1 MITLGRITQQADADG
16 VDADTVE
23 RDYVLTHVMASLSDH
38 PDNDMFQF
46 KGGTLLRLCY
56 FSDYRYSADVD
67 LNLEPDIDLQ
77 DAVGVLVEILDA
89 TRERVDLPYLVLAT
103 EPKLRIEFIGPKRTA
118 RPRTIKLDIST
129 DELIIDSDV
138 RRSLLHR
145 YDDQPETR
153 PIRTYGL
160 PEAAAEKFRCVMQRL
175 QCRDLYDI
183 WYLLGEAGVDAADIR
198 RSFERKA
205 EHRGLDPESF
215 AQRFE
220 QRIESYEQRWND
232 ELVSYMTPVPDID
245 RVVREVRRGLR
256 QANYL

>member
-23 RDYVLTHVMASLSDH
+23 RDYVLTQVIASLSHH
-38 PDNDMFQF
+38 PDNDIFQF

-56 FSDYRYSADVD
+56 FSEYRYSADID
-67 LNLEPDIDLQ
+67 LNLKPDVDIQQAID
-77 DAVGVLVEILDA
+77 VLGEILEA
-89 TRERVDLPYLVLAT
+89 TQERVGLPHLALAT

-118 RPRTIKLDIST
+118 RPRIIKLDIST
-129 DELIIDSDV
+129 DELILDGDES
-138 RRSLLHR
+138 RRLLHR
-145 YDDQPETR
+145 YEDQPETH

-160 PEAAAEKFRCVMQRL
+160 PEATAEKLRCVMQRL

-183 WYLLGEAGVDAADIR
+183 WYLLGEAGVDATDIR
-198 RSFERKA
+198 RGFERKA
-205 EHRGLDPESF
+205 EHRGLEPAFF

-220 QRIESYEQRWND
+220 QRIESYEQRWED
-232 ELVSYMTPVPDID
+232 ELVAYMTPVPDID
-245 RVVREVRRGLR
+245 RVVREVRRNLR

>member
-23 RDYVLTHVMASLSDH
+23 RDYVLTHVMASLSLH
-38 PDNDMFQF
+38 PENGIFQF

-56 FSDYRYSADVD
+56 FDEYRYSADID
-67 LNLEPDIDLQ
+67 LNLEPDIDTQ
-77 DAVGVLVEILDA
+77 HAMDVLGEILA
-89 TRERVDLPYLVLAT
+89 VTQERVGLPHLALVI

-118 RPRTIKLDIST
+118 RPRIIKLDILT
-129 DELIIDSDV
+129 DELLIDRDTS
-138 RRSLLHR
+138 RSLLHR
-145 YDDQPETR
+145 YDDQPQTP

-160 PEAAAEKFRCVMQRL
+160 PEATAEKLRCVMQRL

-183 WYLLGEAGVDAADIR
+183 WYLLGEAGVDAAETR

-205 EHRGLDPESF
+205 EHRGLDPDTF
-215 AQRFE
+215 ARRFE
-220 QRIESYEQRWND
+220 QRIESYDQRWED

-245 RVVREVRRGLR
+245 RVVREVRRNLR

>member
-38 PDNDMFQF
+38 ADNDMFQF

-56 FSDYRYSADVD
+56 FSDYRYSADID

-89 TRERVDLPYLVLAT
+89 TRERVDLPHLVLVT
-103 EPKLRIEFIGPKRTA
+103 EPRLRIEFIGPKRTA

-138 RRSLLHR
+138 RHSLLHR

-198 RSFERKA
+198 RHFERKA
-205 EHRGLDPESF
+205 EHRGLDPDSF

-220 QRIESYEQRWND
+220 QRIESYEQRWDD

-245 RVVREVRRGLR
+245 RVVREVRRNLR
-256 QANYL
+256 QASYL

>member
-23 RDYVLTHVMASLSDH
+23 RDYVLTHVMASLSH
-38 PDNDMFQF
+38 HADNGIFQF

-56 FSDYRYSADVD
+56 FSDYRYSADID

-89 TRERVDLPYLVLAT
+89 TRERVDLPHLVLAT

-118 RPRTIKLDIST
+118 RPRTIKLDISI

-145 YDDQPETR
+145 YDDQPETHL
-153 PIRTYGL
+153 IRTYRL
-160 PEAAAEKFRCVMQRL
+160 PEATAEKLRCVMQRL

-183 WYLLGEAGVDAADIR
+183 WFLLGESGIDAAEIR
-198 RSFERKA
+198 HGFESKA
-205 EHRGLDPESF
+205 QHRGLDPETF
-215 AQRFE
+215 PRRFE
-220 QRIESYEQRWND
+220 ERIGSYEQRWED
-232 ELVSYMTPVPDID
+232 ELVSYMTPVPDIG
-245 RVVREVRRGLR
+245 RVVHEVRRSLR

>member
-23 RDYVLTHVMASLSDH
+23 RDYVLTHVMASLSHH
-38 PDNDMFQF
+38 PDSDMFQF

-56 FSDYRYSADVD
+56 FNEYRYSADID
-67 LNLEPDIDLQ
+67 LNLEPGTEMQ
-77 DAVGVLVEILDA
+77 DALGVLGEILDA
-89 TRERVDLPYLVLAT
+89 TQERVGLPHLALVT

-118 RPRTIKLDIST
+118 RPRIIKLDILT
-129 DELIIDSDV
+129 DELIIDSDTS
-138 RRSLLHR
+138 RSLLHR
-145 YDDQPETR
+145 YDDQPQTP

-160 PEAAAEKFRCVMQRL
+160 PEATAEKLRCVMQRL

-183 WYLLGEAGVDAADIR
+183 WYLLGEAGIDAAEIR
-198 RSFERKA
+198 RHFEMKA
-205 EHRGLDPESF
+205 EHRGLDPDSF

-220 QRIESYEQRWND
+220 KRIESYEQRWEG

-245 RVVREVRRGLR
+245 RVVREVKRNLR

>member
-38 PDNDMFQF
+38 PDSDMFQF

-56 FSDYRYSADVD
+56 FNEYRYSADID
-67 LNLEPDIDLQ
+67 LNLEPGTDMQ
-77 DAVGVLVEILDA
+77 DAFGVLGEVLVA
-89 TRERVDLPYLVLAT
+89 TRKRVGLPHLVLVT
-103 EPKLRIEFIGPKRTA
+103 EPKLRIEFIGPKRTV
-118 RPRTIKLDIST
+118 RPRIIKLDILT
-129 DELIIDSDV
+129 DELIIDRDTS
-138 RRSLLHR
+138 RSLLHR
-145 YDDQPETR
+145 YDDQPQT
-153 PIRTYGL
+153 PAIRTYGL
-160 PEAAAEKFRCVMQRL
+160 PEATAEKLRCVMQRL

-183 WYLLGEAGVDAADIR
+183 WYLLGEAGVDAAETR

-205 EHRGLDPESF
+205 EHRGLDPDSF

-220 QRIESYEQRWND
+220 KRIESYDQRWED

-245 RVVREVRRGLR
+245 RVVREVKRNLR
-256 QANYL
+256 QAKYL

>member
-23 RDYVLTHVMASLSDH
+23 RDYVLTHVMASLSHH
-38 PDNDMFQF
+38 PDSDMFQF

-56 FSDYRYSADVD
+56 FNEYRYSADID
-67 LNLEPDIDLQ
+67 LNLEPGTDMQ
-77 DAVGVLVEILDA
+77 DAVGVLGEILDA
-89 TRERVDLPYLVLAT
+89 TQERVGLPHLALVT
-103 EPKLRIEFIGPKRTA
+103 EPKLRIEFIGPKRTV
-118 RPRTIKLDIST
+118 RPRIIKLDIST
-129 DELIIDSDV
+129 DELILDRDA
-138 RRSLLHR
+138 RRSLLRR
-145 YDDQPETR
+145 YEDQPETQ

-160 PEAAAEKFRCVMQRL
+160 PEVAAEKLRCVMQRL

-183 WYLLGEAGVDAADIR
+183 WFLLGEAGLDAAEIR
-198 RSFERKA
+198 HHFEKKA
-205 EHRGLDPESF
+205 EHRGLDPDIF

-220 QRIESYEQRWND
+220 RRIELYEQRWED

-245 RVVREVRRGLR
+245 RVVREVRRNLR

>member
-1 MITLGRITQQADADG
+1 MITLGRITQRADADG

-23 RDYVLTHVMASLSDH
+23 RDYVLTHVMASLSHH
-38 PDNDMFQF
+38 PENNMFQF

-56 FSDYRYSADVD
+56 FSEYRYSADID
-67 LNLEPDIDLQ
+67 LNLDPDVDV
-77 DAVGVLVEILDA
+77 DAAAGVLGEILEA
-89 TRERVDLPYLVLAT
+89 TRKRVGLPHLVLIT

-118 RPRTIKLDIST
+118 RPRVIKLDIAS
-129 DELIIDSDV
+129 DELIIDSDS

-145 YDDQPETR
+145 YDDQPETP

-160 PEAAAEKFRCVMQRL
+160 PEATAEKLRCVTQRL

-183 WYLLGEAGVDAADIR
+183 WYLLGEAGVDAAKIR

-205 EHRGLDPESF
+205 EHRGIDPESF
-215 AQRFE
+215 TQRFE
-220 QRIESYEQRWND
+220 QRIESYEQRWDD

-245 RVVREVRRGLR
+245 RVVREVKRNLR

>member
-23 RDYVLTHVMASLSDH
+23 RDYVLTHVMASLSEH

-56 FSDYRYSADVD
+56 FSDYRYSADID
-67 LNLEPDIDLQ
+67 LNLQPDIDLQ

-89 TRERVDLPYLVLAT
+89 TRERVDLPHLVLAT

-138 RRSLLHR
+138 RRFLLHR
-145 YDDQPETR
+145 YDDQPQTG

-183 WYLLGEAGVDAADIR
+183 WYLLGEAGIDAADIR
-198 RSFERKA
+198 RHFERKA
-205 EHRGLDPESF
+205 EHRGLDPDAF

-220 QRIESYEQRWND
+220 QRVESYVQRWDD
-232 ELVSYMTPVPDID
+232 ELVSYMTPVPDIERD
-245 RVVREVRRGLR
+245 VREVRRNLR
-256 QANYL
+256 QASYL

>member
-1 MITLGRITQQADADG
+1 MITLGRITQHADQDG

-23 RDYVLTHVMASLSDH
+23 RDYVLTQVMASLSNH

-56 FSDYRYSADVD
+56 FSDYRYSADID
-67 LNLEPDIDLQ
+67 LNLEPGTDMQ
-77 DAVGVLVEILDA
+77 DAFRVLGDVLDA
-89 TRERVDLPYLVLAT
+89 TRERVGLPHLVLVT

-118 RPRTIKLDIST
+118 RPRIIKLDIST
-129 DELIIDSDV
+129 EELIIDRDTN
-138 RRSLLHR
+138 RSLLHR
-145 YDDQPETR
+145 YDDQPETP

-160 PEAAAEKFRCVMQRL
+160 PEATAEKLRCVMQRL

-183 WYLLGEAGVDAADIR
+183 WYLLGEARIDATAIR
-198 RSFERKA
+198 HDFARKVQ
-205 EHRGLDPESF
+205 HRGLDPDMFS
-215 AQRFE
+215 QRFY
-220 QRIESYEQRWND
+220 QRVESYEQRWED

-245 RVVREVRRGLR
+245 RVVREVRRNLR